1 MLTLQHV
8 LIAFI
13 GKSIGNLDFK
23 ISEGCIDSRHVPPF
37 SMFFALKGE
46 NTDGHLY
53 VDEAFAKGANL
64 AIIEHPIHSEFPIVD
79 IREGTGALPSQPP
92 FSLLVENTL
101 QALQKLAAYWRR
113 QFNLKVIGITGSVG
127 KTSTKELTA
136 SVLSQRYVTLKNPG
150 NLNNEIGLPLTL
162 LQLNENHQVAVLEM
176 GFYVPGD
183 IAQLCNIALPQ
194 IGIVTNIGTVHAER
208 AGSIEAIAAGK
219 SELVQVL
226 PPAPEGVAILNY
238 DDERVL
244 AMAHQTRASVFTY
257 GLDPQADLWA
267 DEIESMGLEGIR
279 CRMHYRGED
288 FYLTAPL
295 IGRHSVYTLLRS
307 AAAALCLGFNWAAIF
322 DAFKN
327 SQLQLR
333 ITTVQTAS
341 GALLLDDTYNAS
353 PDSTL
358 AALNLLADLD
368 GRKVAVLGD
377 MLELGQYE
385 EDGHQRIGIRAAE
398 VADEL
403 VFVGQRTKT
412 SLNAALEAGF
422 PANKAHWFATPSEAT
437 QYLRNILKDG
447 DIALIKGS
455 NAMRMDQIVSSLEVV
470 PHERFHF
477 GNCYQRF

>member
-8 LIAFI
+8 LIALI

-46 NTDGHLY
+46 NTDGHLF

-64 AIIEHPIHSEFPIVD
+64 AIIEHPIQSKFPVVD
-79 IREGTGALPSQPP
+79 IREGTAVLPSQPP
-92 FSLLVENTL
+92 FSLLVEDTL
-101 QALQKLAAYWRR
+101 QALQKIAAYWRR
-113 QFNLKVIGITGSVG
+113 QFDLKVIGITGSVG

-162 LQLNENHQVAVLEM
+162 LQLNESHQVAVLEM

-183 IAQLCNIALPQ
+183 IAHLCNIALPQ

-208 AGSIEAIAAGK
+208 AGSIEAIATGK
-219 SELVQVL
+219 SELVQAL
-226 PPAPEGVAILNY
+226 PSAPEGVAILNF

-279 CRMHYRGED
+279 CRMHYREED

-307 AAAALCLGFNWAAIF
+307 AAAALCLGFSWAAIF

-358 AALNLLADLD
+358 AALNLLADLE

-422 PANKAHWFATPSEAT
+422 PAHKAHWFATPSEAT
-437 QYLRNILKDG
+437 QYLRKILKDG

-470 PHERFHF
+470 AS
-477 GNCYQRF
+477 

>member
-8 LIAFI
+8 LIALL
-13 GKSIGNLDFK
+13 GESIGNLDFK
-23 ISEGCIDSRHVPPF
+23 ITEGCIDSRHVPPF
-37 SMFFALKGE
+37 SLFFALKGE
-46 NTDGHLY
+46 NTDGHLF

-64 AIIEHPIHSEFPIVD
+64 AIIEHPIQSEFPVVD
-79 IREGTGALPSQPP
+79 IREGAAALPSQPP
-92 FSLLVENTL
+92 FSLLTENTL
-101 QALQKLAAYWRR
+101 QALQKIAAYWRR
-113 QFNLKVIGITGSVG
+113 QFELKVIGITGSVG

-136 SVLSQRYVTLKNPG
+136 SILSQRFITLKNPG

-162 LQLNENHQVAVLEM
+162 LQLTNHHQVAVLEM
-176 GFYVPGD
+176 GFYIPGD
-183 IAQLCNIALPQ
+183 IAKLCEIALPQ
-194 IGIVTNIGTVHAER
+194 IGIVTNVGTVHAER

-219 SELVQVL
+219 SELVQAL
-226 PPAPEGVAILNY
+226 PPAPEGVAILNF

-244 AMAHQTRASVFTY
+244 PMAQKTDARILTY
-257 GLDPQADLWA
+257 GLDPQAELWA

-279 CRMHYRGED
+279 CRMHFHGED
-288 FYLTAPL
+288 FYITAPL

-307 AAAALCLGFNWAAIF
+307 AAAALCLGFSMPAIF
-322 DAFKN
+322 DALKN

-333 ITTVQTAS
+333 ITTVQSAS
-341 GALLLDDTYNAS
+341 GALILDDTYNAS
-353 PDSTL
+353 PDSTV

-412 SLNAALEAGF
+412 SLSSALESGF
-422 PANKAHWFATPSEAT
+422 PAQKAHWFAQPSEAT
-437 QYLRNILKDG
+437 EYLRKILKNG
-447 DIALIKGS
+447 DVVLIKGS
-455 NAMRMDQIVSSLEVV
+455 NAMHMDQIVSVLEVFV
-470 PHERFHF
+470 P
-477 GNCYQRF
+477 

>member
-8 LIAFI
+8 LIALL
-13 GKSIGNLDFK
+13 GESIGNLDFK
-23 ISEGCIDSRHVPPF
+23 ITEGCIDSRHVPPF
-37 SMFFALKGE
+37 SLFFALKGE
-46 NTDGHLY
+46 NTDGHLF

-64 AIIEHPIHSEFPIVD
+64 AIIEHPIQSEFPVVD
-79 IREGTGALPSQPP
+79 IREGAAALPSQPP
-92 FSLLVENTL
+92 FSLLTENTL
-101 QALQKLAAYWRR
+101 QALQKIAAYWRR
-113 QFNLKVIGITGSVG
+113 QFELKVIGITGSVG

-136 SVLSQRYVTLKNPG
+136 SILSQRFITLKNPG

-162 LQLNENHQVAVLEM
+162 LQLTNHHQVAVLEM
-176 GFYVPGD
+176 GFYIPGD
-183 IAQLCNIALPQ
+183 IAKLCEIALPQ
-194 IGIVTNIGTVHAER
+194 IGIVTNVGTVHAER

-219 SELVQVL
+219 SELVQAL
-226 PPAPEGVAILNY
+226 PPAPEGVAILNF

-244 AMAHQTRASVFTY
+244 PMAQKTDARILTY
-257 GLDPQADLWA
+257 GLDPQAELWA

-279 CRMHYRGED
+279 CRMHFHGED
-288 FYLTAPL
+288 FYITAPL

-307 AAAALCLGFNWAAIF
+307 AAAALCLGFSMPAIF
-322 DAFKN
+322 DALKN

-333 ITTVQTAS
+333 ITTVQSAS
-341 GALLLDDTYNAS
+341 GALILDDTYNAS
-353 PDSTL
+353 PDSTV

-412 SLNAALEAGF
+412 SLSSALESGF
-422 PANKAHWFATPSEAT
+422 PAQKTHWFAQPSEAT
-437 QYLRNILKDG
+437 EYLRKILKNG
-447 DIALIKGS
+447 DVVLIKGS
-455 NAMRMDQIVSSLEVV
+455 NAMHMDQIVSALEVFA
-470 PHERFHF
+470 P
-477 GNCYQRF
+477 

>member
-8 LIAFI
+8 LIALL
-13 GKSIGNLDFK
+13 GESIGNLDFK
-23 ISEGCIDSRHVPPF
+23 ITEGCIDSRHVPPF
-37 SMFFALKGE
+37 SLFFALKGE
-46 NTDGHLY
+46 NTDGHLF

-64 AIIEHPIHSEFPIVD
+64 AIIEHPIQSEFPVVD
-79 IREGTGALPSQPP
+79 IREGAAALPSQPP
-92 FSLLVENTL
+92 FSLLTENTL
-101 QALQKLAAYWRR
+101 QALQKIAAYWRR
-113 QFNLKVIGITGSVG
+113 QFELKVIGITGSVG

-136 SVLSQRYVTLKNPG
+136 SILSQRFITLKNPG

-162 LQLNENHQVAVLEM
+162 LQLTNHHQVAVLEM
-176 GFYVPGD
+176 GFYIPGD
-183 IAQLCNIALPQ
+183 IAKLCEIALPQ
-194 IGIVTNIGTVHAER
+194 IGIVTNVGTVHAER

-219 SELVQVL
+219 SELVQAL
-226 PPAPEGVAILNY
+226 PPAPEGVAILNF

-244 AMAHQTRASVFTY
+244 PMAQKTDARILTY
-257 GLDPQADLWA
+257 GLDPQAELWA

-279 CRMHYRGED
+279 CRMHFHGED
-288 FYLTAPL
+288 FYITAPL

-307 AAAALCLGFNWAAIF
+307 AAAALCLGFSMPAIF
-322 DAFKN
+322 DALKN

-333 ITTVQTAS
+333 ITTVQSAS
-341 GALLLDDTYNAS
+341 GALILDDTYNAS
-353 PDSTL
+353 PDSTV

-412 SLNAALEAGF
+412 SLSSALESGF
-422 PANKAHWFATPSEAT
+422 PAQKAHWFAQPSEAT
-437 QYLRNILKDG
+437 EYLRKILKNG
-447 DIALIKGS
+447 DVVLIKGS
-455 NAMRMDQIVSSLEVV
+455 NAMHMDQIVSALEVFA
-470 PHERFHF
+470 P
-477 GNCYQRF
+477 

>member
-8 LIAFI
+8 LIALI

-23 ISEGCIDSRHVPPF
+23 ITEGCIDSRHVPPF

-64 AIIEHPIHSEFPIVD
+64 AIIEHPIQSEFPVVD
-79 IREGTGALPSQPP
+79 IREGTAALPSQPP

-101 QALQKLAAYWRR
+101 QALQKLAAYWRQ
-113 QFNLKVIGITGSVG
+113 QFHLKVIGITGSVG

-162 LQLNENHQVAVLEM
+162 LQLNESHQVAVLEM

-183 IAQLCNIALPQ
+183 IAQLCAIALPQ
-194 IGIVTNIGTVHAER
+194 IGIVTNVGTVHAER
-208 AGSIEAIAAGK
+208 AGSIEAIASGK
-219 SELVQVL
+219 SELVQAL
-226 PPAPEGVAILNY
+226 PPAPKGVAILNF

-257 GLDPQADLWA
+257 GLNPQADLWA

-279 CRMHYRGED
+279 CRMHYHGED

-341 GALLLDDTYNAS
+341 GALILDDTYNAS

-412 SLNAALEAGF
+412 SLNAALEVGF
-422 PANKAHWFATPSEAT
+422 PAQKAHWFATPSEAT
-437 QYLRNILKDG
+437 QYLRKTLKNG
-447 DIALIKGS
+447 DIVLIKGS
-455 NAMRMDQIVSSLEVV
+455 NAMHMDQIVSALEVV
-470 PHERFHF
+470 AS
-477 GNCYQRF
+477 

>member
-8 LIAFI
+8 LIALL
-13 GKSIGNLDFK
+13 GESIGNLDFK
-23 ISEGCIDSRHVPPF
+23 ITEGCIDSRHVPPF
-37 SMFFALKGE
+37 SLFFALKGE
-46 NTDGHLY
+46 NTDGHLF

-64 AIIEHPIHSEFPIVD
+64 AIIEHPIQSEFPVVD
-79 IREGTGALPSQPP
+79 IREGAAALPSQPP
-92 FSLLVENTL
+92 FSLLTENTL
-101 QALQKLAAYWRR
+101 QALQKIAAYWRR
-113 QFNLKVIGITGSVG
+113 QFELKVIGITGSVG

-136 SVLSQRYVTLKNPG
+136 SILSQRFITLKNPG

-162 LQLNENHQVAVLEM
+162 LQLTHHHQVAVLEM
-176 GFYVPGD
+176 GFYIPGD
-183 IAQLCNIALPQ
+183 IAKLCEIALPQ
-194 IGIVTNIGTVHAER
+194 IGIVTNVGTVHAER

-219 SELVQVL
+219 SELVQAL
-226 PPAPEGVAILNY
+226 PPAPEGVAILNF

-244 AMAHQTRASVFTY
+244 PMAQKTDARILTY
-257 GLDPQADLWA
+257 GLDPQAELWA

-279 CRMHYRGED
+279 CRMHFHGED
-288 FYLTAPL
+288 FYITAPL

-307 AAAALCLGFNWAAIF
+307 AAAALCLGFSMPAIF
-322 DAFKN
+322 DALKN

-333 ITTVQTAS
+333 ITTVQSAS
-341 GALLLDDTYNAS
+341 GALILDDTYNAS
-353 PDSTL
+353 PDSTV

-412 SLNAALEAGF
+412 SLSSALESGF
-422 PANKAHWFATPSEAT
+422 PAQKAHWFAQPSEAT
-437 QYLRNILKDG
+437 EYLRKILKNG
-447 DIALIKGS
+447 DVVLIKGS
-455 NAMRMDQIVSSLEVV
+455 NAMHMDQIVSALEVFA
-470 PHERFHF
+470 P
-477 GNCYQRF
+477 

>member
-8 LIAFI
+8 LIALL
-13 GKSIGNLDFK
+13 GESIGNLDFK
-23 ISEGCIDSRHVPPF
+23 ITEGCIDSRHVPPF
-37 SMFFALKGE
+37 SLFFALKGE
-46 NTDGHLY
+46 NTDGHLF

-64 AIIEHPIHSEFPIVD
+64 AIIEHPIQSEFPVVD
-79 IREGTGALPSQPP
+79 IREGAAVLPSQPP
-92 FSLLVENTL
+92 FSLLTENTL
-101 QALQKLAAYWRR
+101 QALQKIAAYWRR
-113 QFNLKVIGITGSVG
+113 QFELKVIGITGSVG

-136 SVLSQRYVTLKNPG
+136 SILTQRFITLKNPG

-162 LQLNENHQVAVLEM
+162 LQLTNHHQVVVLEM
-176 GFYVPGD
+176 GFYIPGD
-183 IAQLCNIALPQ
+183 IANLCEIALPQ
-194 IGIVTNIGTVHAER
+194 IGIVTNVGTVHAER

-219 SELVQVL
+219 SELVQAL
-226 PPAPEGVAILNY
+226 PPAPEGVAILNF

-244 AMAHQTRASVFTY
+244 PMAQKTDARILTY
-257 GLDPQADLWA
+257 GLDPQAELWA

-279 CRMHYRGED
+279 CRMHFHGED
-288 FYLTAPL
+288 FYITAPL

-307 AAAALCLGFNWAAIF
+307 AAAALCLGFSMPAIF
-322 DAFKN
+322 DALKN

-333 ITTVQTAS
+333 ITTVQSAS
-341 GALLLDDTYNAS
+341 GALILDDTYNAS
-353 PDSTL
+353 PDSTV

-412 SLNAALEAGF
+412 SLSSALESGF
-422 PANKAHWFATPSEAT
+422 PAQKAHWFAQPSEAT
-437 QYLRNILKDG
+437 EYLRKILKNG
-447 DIALIKGS
+447 DVVLIKGS
-455 NAMRMDQIVSSLEVV
+455 NAMHMDQIVSALEVFA
-470 PHERFHF
+470 P
-477 GNCYQRF
+477 

>member
-8 LIAFI
+8 LIALI

-23 ISEGCIDSRHVPPF
+23 ITEGCIDSRHVPPF
-37 SMFFALKGE
+37 SVFFALKGE
-46 NTDGHLY
+46 NTDGHQF

-64 AIIEHPIHSEFPIVD
+64 AIIEHPIHSEFPVVD
-79 IREGTGALPSQPP
+79 ILKGTAALPSQPP
-92 FSLLVENTL
+92 FSLLVENSL

-113 QFNLKVIGITGSVG
+113 QFDLKVIGITGSVG

-136 SVLSQRYVTLKNPG
+136 SVLSQRYATLKNPG

-162 LQLNENHQVAVLEM
+162 LQLNDKHRVAVLEM

-194 IGIVTNIGTVHAER
+194 VGIITNVGTVHAER

-219 SELVQVL
+219 SELVQAL

-244 AMAHQTRASVFTY
+244 AMAHQTQASVFTY

-279 CRMHYRGED
+279 CRMHYHQED

-295 IGRHSVYTLLRS
+295 IGRHSVYTMLRS
-307 AAAALCLGFNWAAIF
+307 AAAALSLGFSWAAIF

-333 ITTVQTAS
+333 ITTVQTDS
-341 GALLLDDTYNAS
+341 GALILDDTYNAS

-398 VADEL
+398 VADEV
-403 VFVGQRTKT
+403 VFVGKRTKT
-412 SLNAALEAGF
+412 SFNAALESGF
-422 PANKAHWFATPSEAT
+422 PAQKAHWFATPSEVT
-437 QYLRNILKDG
+437 EYLRKTIKNG

-455 NAMRMDQIVSSLEVV
+455 NAMRMDQIVSALEV
-470 PHERFHF
+470 FA
-477 GNCYQRF
+477 

>member
-8 LIAFI
+8 LIALI

-23 ISEGCIDSRHVPPF
+23 ITEGCIDSRHVPPF

-64 AIIEHPIHSEFPIVD
+64 AIIEHPIQSEFPVVD
-79 IREGTGALPSQPP
+79 IRKGTAALPSQPP
-92 FSLLVENTL
+92 FSLLVEDTL
-101 QALQKLAAYWRR
+101 EALQKLAAYWRR
-113 QFNLKVIGITGSVG
+113 QFDLKVIGITGSVG

-162 LQLNENHQVAVLEM
+162 LQLNESHQVAVLEM

-183 IAQLCNIALPQ
+183 IAQLCEIALPQ

-219 SELVQVL
+219 SELVQAL
-226 PPAPEGVAILNY
+226 PPAPKGVAILNF

-257 GLDPQADLWA
+257 GLNPQADLWA

-279 CRMHYRGED
+279 CRMHYHGED

-307 AAAALCLGFNWAAIF
+307 AAAALCLGFSWAAIF

-341 GALLLDDTYNAS
+341 GALILDDTYNAS

-358 AALNLLADLD
+358 AALNLIADLD

-422 PANKAHWFATPSEAT
+422 PAQNAHWFATPSEAT
-437 QYLRNILKDG
+437 QYLHKTLNHG
-447 DIALIKGS
+447 DIVLIKGS
-455 NAMRMDQIVSSLEVV
+455 NAMHMDQIVSALEVV
-470 PHERFHF
+470 AS
-477 GNCYQRF
+477 

>member
-8 LIAFI
+8 LIALI

-23 ISEGCIDSRHVPPF
+23 ITEGCIDSRHVPPF

-64 AIIEHPIHSEFPIVD
+64 AIIEHPIQSEFPVVD
-79 IREGTGALPSQPP
+79 IREGTAALPSQPP

-113 QFNLKVIGITGSVG
+113 QFDLKVIGITGSVG

-136 SVLSQRYVTLKNPG
+136 SVLSQRYITLKNPG

-162 LQLNENHQVAVLEM
+162 LQLNESHQVAVLEM

-219 SELVQVL
+219 SELVQAL
-226 PPAPEGVAILNY
+226 PPAPKGVAILNF

-257 GLDPQADLWA
+257 GLNPQADLWA

-279 CRMHYRGED
+279 CRMHYHGED

-341 GALLLDDTYNAS
+341 GALILDDTYNAS

-422 PANKAHWFATPSEAT
+422 PAQKAHWFATPSEAT
-437 QYLRNILKDG
+437 QYLRKTLKNG
-447 DIALIKGS
+447 DIVLIKGS
-455 NAMRMDQIVSSLEVV
+455 NAMHMDQIVSALEVV
-470 PHERFHF
+470 AS
-477 GNCYQRF
+477 

>member
-8 LIAFI
+8 LIALI

-23 ISEGCIDSRHVPPF
+23 ITEGCIDSRHVPPF

-64 AIIEHPIHSEFPIVD
+64 AIIEHPIQSEFPIVD
-79 IREGTGALPSQPP
+79 IREGTAALPSQPP

-113 QFNLKVIGITGSVG
+113 QFDLKVIGITGSVG

-136 SVLSQRYVTLKNPG
+136 SVLSQRYITLKNPG

-162 LQLNENHQVAVLEM
+162 LQLNESHQVAVLEM

-219 SELVQVL
+219 SELVQAL
-226 PPAPEGVAILNY
+226 PPAPKGVAILNF

-244 AMAHQTRASVFTY
+244 AMSHQTRASVFTY
-257 GLDPQADLWA
+257 GLNPQADLWA

-279 CRMHYRGED
+279 CRMHYHGED

-341 GALLLDDTYNAS
+341 GALILDDTYNAS

-398 VADEL
+398 VANEL
-403 VFVGQRTKT
+403 VFVGQRTKA

-422 PANKAHWFATPSEAT
+422 PAQNAHWFATPSEAT
-437 QYLRNILKDG
+437 QYLRKTLNNG
-447 DIALIKGS
+447 DIVLIKGS
-455 NAMRMDQIVSSLEVV
+455 NAMHMDQIVSALEVIAS
-470 PHERFHF
+470 
-477 GNCYQRF
+477 

>member
-8 LIAFI
+8 LIALI

-23 ISEGCIDSRHVPPF
+23 ITEGCIDSRHVPPF

-64 AIIEHPIHSEFPIVD
+64 AIIEHPIQSEFPVVD
-79 IREGTGALPSQPP
+79 IREGTAALPSQPP

-113 QFNLKVIGITGSVG
+113 QFDLKVIGITGSVG

-162 LQLNENHQVAVLEM
+162 LQLNESHQVAVLEM

-219 SELVQVL
+219 SELVQAL
-226 PPAPEGVAILNY
+226 PPAPKGVAILNF

-257 GLDPQADLWA
+257 GLNPQADLWA

-279 CRMHYRGED
+279 CRMHYHGED

-341 GALLLDDTYNAS
+341 GALILDDTYNAS

-422 PANKAHWFATPSEAT
+422 PAQKAHWFATPSEAT
-437 QYLRNILKDG
+437 QYLRKTLNNG
-447 DIALIKGS
+447 DIVLIKGS
-455 NAMRMDQIVSSLEVV
+455 NAMHMDQIVSALEVIAS
-470 PHERFHF
+470 
-477 GNCYQRF
+477 